1 MQEEKLLN
9 RALEKPTQQEVMP
22 RPALE
27 MLMLVQETQM
37 GSDHHNQLPPSP
49 ATLSVQVVLSTHA
62 EVEQILVL
70 ESLMLHKVTLMLGLE
85 KLMAV
90 PEMRMLALE
99 MLTPPLGML
108 ALSRAVVQIA
118 EHATPMRQPCCGR
131 AQDLALDSPLLMASA
146 AALCHGHWMRAQR
159 YRVEAVDRPG
169 QQPAE
174 HCGESYLQSS
184 LSAQT

>member
-1 MQEEKLLN
+1 
-9 RALEKPTQQEVMP
+9 MP
-22 RPALE
+22 
-27 MLMLVQETQM
+27 MLVQETRM

-62 EVEQILVL
+62 GVEQNLAL
-70 ESLMLHKVTLMLGLE
+70 ESLMVDQVTRVVGVE

-99 MLTPPLGML
+99 MLTPSLGML
-108 ALSRAVVQIA
+108 ALTRAVVQIE
-118 EHATPMRQPCCGR
+118 EHETPMRPPCCGLE
-131 AQDLALDSPLLMASA
+131 QDLALDSPLLMASA

-159 YRVEAVDRPG
+159 YQVEAVDRLG

-174 HCGESYLQSS
+174 QCEEP
-184 LSAQT
+184 